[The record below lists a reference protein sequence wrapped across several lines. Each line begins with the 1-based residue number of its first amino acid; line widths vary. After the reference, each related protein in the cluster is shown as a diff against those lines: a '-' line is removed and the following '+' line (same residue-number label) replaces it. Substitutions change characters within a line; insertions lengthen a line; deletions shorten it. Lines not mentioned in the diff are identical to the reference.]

1 MLVVGFIGARCKWW
15 CSFQSWVVTSV
26 VSIIPC
32 SRIQSGF
39 ILWYRRTQ
47 SVLGTLNQCNRVF
60 RIIFAYSCP
69 VNLCL
74 LLVFCIWGLADYC
87 QLDQVFFVSSFE
99 VSSTFHQLRVSN
111 CPYYWW
117 IIYTVKQSLHC
128 CVFLSVHIYY
138 RADMLLWTLMLFFP
152 APTVAHFSTE
162 YCTCSFLIFV
172 FCHWAS

>member
-1 MLVVGFIGARCKWW
+1 MLVVGFTGARCKWC
-15 CSFQSWVVTSV
+15 CSFQSCVVTSV
-26 VSIIPC
+26 VSIISC
-32 SRIQSGF
+32 SRIQRGF

-74 LLVFCIWGLADYC
+74 LLVFCIWGLADHWD

-117 IIYTVKQSLHC
+117 IIYTQWNSHYIAVYFFLYIYITERICYCELLC
-128 CVFLSVHIYY
+128 C
-138 RADMLLWTLMLFFP
+138 
-152 APTVAHFSTE
+152 FSRHQ
-162 YCTCSFLIFV
+162 L
-172 FCHWAS
+172 